1 VLQVGER
8 EDRLAKEARL
18 DGIFILQS
26 TAAGLAATEIV
37 NAYKQLL
44 AVERAFRT
52 LKSFLHVRRV
62 FHFSERR
69 IRAHFL
75 LCIPG
80 LPAPE
85 PSRPPAGAG
94 RTGISA
100 RAALE
105 ALETLKLVDYE
116 LPVQTSRR
124 IRVFTKPRP
133 EALAV
138 IAKLGLKLP
147 SQLTL
152 PSAA

>member
-1 VLQVGER
+1 MLQVGER

-52 LKSFLHVRRV
+52 LKSFLHVRPV

-75 LCIPG
+75 LCI
-80 LPAPE
+80 LAYLLQNHL
-85 PSRPPAGAG
+85 G
-94 RTGISA
+94 R
-100 RAALE
+100 RLEQAAQGSPLE
-105 ALETLKLVDYE
+105 L
-116 LPVQTSRR
+116 R
-124 IRVFTKPRP
+124 
-133 EALAV
+133 
-138 IAKLGLKLP
+138 
-147 SQLTL
+147 
-152 PSAA
+152 